1 MVPIAT
7 RINTKL
13 TAHKLLSSSPLPVFY
28 HILFHVFVF
37 LLPITC
43 IQQTN
48 SYLKASAF
56 AVFSTWT
63 ALPPYICVHCCG
75 CYITPL
81 RSLFRNEGL
90 SPLVLTVYQQTALNR
105 QSPLRAASCFLIGA
119 AHVQRLIIAEA
130 SMPAPLP
137 PTPKGYISNRV
148 PCGAGS
154 GSWRPSLALHLP
166 QPLPLPNATSFL
178 SVPWEQTPS
187 ALPNQHCAC

>member
-13 TAHKLLSSSPLPVFY
+13 TAHKLLSGSPLPVFY

-37 LLPITC
+37 LLPIAC

-48 SYLKASAF
+48 SYLKVSAF

-75 CYITPL
+75 CYITLL

-119 AHVQRLIIAEA
+119 AHVQWLIIAEA
-130 SMPAPLP
+130 SMPAPHL
-137 PTPKGYISNRV
+137 SNRV
-148 PCGAGS
+148 PCQADS

-178 SVPWEQTPS
+178 SIPRE
-187 ALPNQHCAC
+187 